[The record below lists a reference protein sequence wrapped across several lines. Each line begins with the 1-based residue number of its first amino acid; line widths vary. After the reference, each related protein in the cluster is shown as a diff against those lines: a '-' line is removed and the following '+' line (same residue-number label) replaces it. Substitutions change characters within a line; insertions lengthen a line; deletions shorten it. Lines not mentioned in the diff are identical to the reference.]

1 MIRFLVRRIAF
12 LLLTALLII
21 FFVQLGM
28 LMARNS
34 STAAPIFDLG
44 SQAARAWH
52 DTQSY
57 VHQLLTGNLG
67 IVPQG
72 SGQVPVVQVLR
83 LSYLNS
89 MGLLLAALTGAALMG
104 VTVGAL
110 LALTRLSRITTP
122 ILTLTILGV
131 STPSFFAALLL
142 QQGEILYLANTGRR
156 LVSVSGFGWDLDH
169 MLLPLLVLMARP
181 LAYLTRAVYLS
192 LRRVLSEDFVRTAR
206 AKGLSQ
212 TRTVIIHVLRNTAI
226 PVLTALGVSLR
237 FSLGSLP
244 VIELFFAWPGLG
256 DALLRAVNN
265 QQTTLAVSLAL
276 ALGMTIL
283 VANLLLDGIYRVI
296 DPRLRGEHEAAA

>member
-1 MIRFLVRRIAF
+1 
-12 LLLTALLII
+12 
-21 FFVQLGM
+21 
-28 LMARNS
+28 
-34 STAAPIFDLG
+34 
-44 SQAARAWH
+44 
-52 DTQSY
+52 
-57 VHQLLTGNLG
+57 
-67 IVPQG
+67 
-72 SGQVPVVQVLR
+72 
-83 LSYLNS
+83 
-89 MGLLLAALTGAALMG
+89 
-104 VTVGAL
+104 
-110 LALTRLSRITTP
+110 
-122 ILTLTILGV
+122 
-131 STPSFFAALLL
+131 LL

-212 TRTVIIHVLRNTAI
+212 ARTVVIHVLRNTAI

-256 DALLRAVNN
+256 DALLRAVND

-283 VANLLLDGIYRVI
+283 VTNLLLDGIYRVI